1 MSILVRTDLGTL
13 EWDGTGTIR
22 IQYDGPLGERMIPV
36 EALRGVTVSDGLEL
50 ELREH
55 ADPLLSVSAGS
66 FASIYRFQ
74 VADSAAADEFASQV
88 RIARARRAVPETAA
102 TRWLVATP
110 PAADALE
117 GKDATVA
124 VANGL
129 LMFAYPRSATRRKK
143 AEGSPRSIPL
153 TDIVEVEWTARAGRQ
168 PAVVR
173 VSTAR
178 TPADRPKPK
187 HDPAAV
193 RITPENELDA
203 LFFAAR
209 LLTRIQP

>member
-1 MSILVRTDLGTL
+1 MRLQTDHGTL

-22 IQYDGPLGERMIPV
+22 VRYDGPLGERVIPV
-36 EALRGVTVSDGLEL
+36 EALSGVRVSGALDL

-55 ADPLLSVSAGS
+55 ADPLLSVSGGS
-66 FASIYRFQ
+66 YGSIYHFEI
-74 VADSAAADEFASQV
+74 DDLAAAERLASEI

-102 TRWLVATP
+102 TAWLVAP
-110 PAADALE
+110 PLAADALE
-117 GKDATVA
+117 GRDATVA

-143 AEGSPRSIPL
+143 ADGNPRSISL
-153 TDIVEVEWTARAGRQ
+153 ADILDVEWRPREGRHAGF
-168 PAVVR
+168 VR
-173 VSTAR
+173 VGTTG
-178 TPADRPKPK
+178 TPVERPRPK

-193 RITPENELDA
+193 RVAAEDEIEA

>member
-1 MSILVRTDLGTL
+1 MRLQTNHGVLV
-13 EWDGTGTIR
+13 WDGTGTIR
-22 IQYDGPLGERMIPV
+22 VRYDGPLGERVIPV
-36 EALRGVTVSDGLEL
+36 EALSGVRVSTDLRL

-55 ADPLLSVSAGS
+55 ADPLLSVSGGS
-66 FASIYRFQ
+66 YASIYHFE
-74 VADSAAADEFASQV
+74 VADLAAAERLASEI

-102 TRWLVATP
+102 STWLVAP
-110 PAADALE
+110 PLAADAME

-129 LMFAYPRSATRRKK
+129 LMFAYPRSASRRKK
-143 AEGSPRSIPL
+143 SDGNPRSVSL
-153 TDIVEVEWTARAGRQ
+153 MDIIDVEWRPRDGRHAGF
-168 PAVVR
+168 VR

-178 TPADRPKPK
+178 TPFERPRPK
-187 HDPAAV
+187 HDPSAV
-193 RITPENELDA
+193 RTAVEGETDA

>member
-1 MSILVRTDLGTL
+1 VSILVRTDLGTL

-36 EALRGVTVSDGLEL
+36 EALRGVAVSDGLEL

-55 ADPLLSVSAGS
+55 ADPLLSVSGGS
-66 FASIYRFQ
+66 FASIYRFS
-74 VADSAAADEFASQV
+74 VTDSAAADEFASQV

-102 TRWLVATP
+102 THWLVANP

-143 AEGSPRSIPL
+143 AEGNPRSLPL
-153 TDIVEVEWTARAGRQ
+153 TEIVEVEWTAPAGRQ

-193 RITPENELDA
+193 RIAPENELDA

>member
-1 MSILVRTDLGTL
+1 MRLQTNHGTL

-22 IQYDGPLGERMIPV
+22 VRYDGPLGERMIPV
-36 EALRGVTVSDGLEL
+36 EAVSAVRVSTHLQLD
-50 ELREH
+50 LREH
-55 ADPLLSVSAGS
+55 ADPLLSVSGGS
-66 FASIYRFQ
+66 YASIYRFEVTDLATAEQ
-74 VADSAAADEFASQV
+74 LASEI

-102 TRWLVATP
+102 TAWLVAP
-110 PAADALE
+110 PLAADALK
-117 GKDATVA
+117 GKDATLA

-143 AEGSPRSIPL
+143 AAGNPRSL
-153 TDIVEVEWTARAGRQ
+153 ALADILDVEWRPRDGRHAGF
-168 PAVVR
+168 VR
-173 VSTAR
+173 VRTAQ
-178 TPADRPKPK
+178 TPVDRPRPK

-193 RITPENELDA
+193 RINPDNETEA

>member
-1 MSILVRTDLGTL
+1 MRLQTNHGTL
-13 EWDGTGTIR
+13 EWDGAGTIR
-22 IQYDGPLGERMIPV
+22 VQYDGPLGERVIPV
-36 EALRGVTVSDGLEL
+36 EALSAVRVSAVLEF

-55 ADPLLSVSAGS
+55 ADPLLSVSGGAYQ
-66 FASIYRFQ
+66 SIYQFE
-74 VADSAAADEFASQV
+74 VADLAAAERLASEI

-102 TRWLVATP
+102 PTWLVAP
-110 PAADALE
+110 PLAADALE

-129 LMFAYPRSATRRKK
+129 LMFAYPWSASRRKK
-143 AEGSPRSIPL
+143 ADGNPRSIAL
-153 TDIVEVEWTARAGRQ
+153 IDIVGVEWRPCVGRRSGF
-168 PAVVR
+168 VR

-178 TPADRPKPK
+178 TPIDRPRPK

-193 RITPENELDA
+193 RTAVEGETDA